1 MKKQACR
8 SWCCVLSKGPIWR
21 LFAASPGSVSCKEGY
36 RWGQGARNHMKQL
49 RLSLLGFGTVGR
61 WLAEALHLRQAWLQ
75 KELDVVMTI
84 VSVATAHHGFI
95 YRGDG
100 LDIPT
105 LLELADTRQPLTA
118 HPGVTH
124 WANILEGLQA
134 TGGDVLAEA
143 TGATL
148 RSGEP
153 GLSYIR
159 AALAH
164 GMHVVTSSKGP
175 MALAGLDLLFLA
187 RAQAVQLRMESTVMS
202 GTPVLST
209 IREGMAGMN
218 IRAIR
223 GLLNGTVNSI
233 LSAMALGRTY
243 AEALAEAQ
251 ALGYAESDP
260 TDDVEGDDA
269 VAKTLILATVTF
281 GRALTPEQVVRRG
294 ITTLTREQMQ
304 QALDQ
309 GKCIKHVSS
318 LRLLS
323 ADGTEVSRATANSG
337 SIPTRLEARVEPQ
350 ALPLSDPLARIDGL
364 LNAIVIQTDTP
375 AEVTVIGPGAGRFQA
390 GQGMLADLIA
400 IAKSR

>member
-1 MKKQACR
+1 MK
-8 SWCCVLSKGPIWR
+8 P
-21 LFAASPGSVSCKEGY
+21 
-36 RWGQGARNHMKQL
+36 L
-49 RLSLLGFGTVGR
+49 RLALVGFGTVGQ
-61 WLAEALHLRQAWLQ
+61 WLARALQAQHAWLQ
-75 KELDVVMTI
+75 QEYGLVVTI
-84 VSVATAHHGFI
+84 ISVATAHHGLI

-105 LLELADTRQPLTA
+105 LLDLAATRQPLSA
-118 HPGVTH
+118 HPKVAH
-124 WANILEGLQA
+124 WTNVLEGLQA

-148 RSGEP
+148 RNGEP

-159 AALAH
+159 AALGQ

-175 MALAGLDLLFLA
+175 MALAGQDLLSLA
-187 RAQAVQLRMESTVMS
+187 RARGVQLRMESTVMS

-209 IREGMAGMN
+209 IREGMAGTR

-233 LSAMALGRTY
+233 LSAMALGHSYGEALAQAQAQGY
-243 AEALAEAQ
+243 AEA
-251 ALGYAESDP
+251 DP

-269 VAKTLILATVTF
+269 VAKALILAAVAF
-281 GRALTPEQVVRRG
+281 GRTLAPSQVVRRG
-294 ITTLTREQMQ
+294 ITTLTTEQVR
-304 QALDQ
+304 QADAL
-309 GKCIKHVSS
+309 GKRIKHVAS

-323 ADGTEVSRATANSG
+323 KDGMEISRATADNG
-337 SIPTRLEARVEPQ
+337 TVHTLLEARVEPI
-350 ALPLSDPLARIDGL
+350 ALPLGDPLARIDGL
-364 LNAIVIQTDTP
+364 LNAIVIQTDAP

-400 IAKSR
+400 IARSR

>member
-1 MKKQACR
+1 
-8 SWCCVLSKGPIWR
+8 
-21 LFAASPGSVSCKEGY
+21 
-36 RWGQGARNHMKQL
+36 MKQL

-75 KELDVVMTI
+75 QELDVVMTI

-175 MALAGLDLLFLA
+175 MALAGLDLLSLA

-209 IREGMAGMN
+209 IREGMAGTN

-223 GLLNGTVNSI
+223 GVLNGTVNSI

-269 VAKTLILATVTF
+269 VAKTLILATVAF
-281 GRALTPEQVVRRG
+281 GRALIPEQVVQRG

-323 ADGTEVSRATANSG
+323 EDGTEVSRATANSG

-364 LNAIVIQTDTP
+364 LNAITIQTDTP

>member
-1 MKKQACR
+1 
-8 SWCCVLSKGPIWR
+8 
-21 LFAASPGSVSCKEGY
+21 
-36 RWGQGARNHMKQL
+36 MKQL

-75 KELDVVMTI
+75 QELDVVMTI

-95 YRGDG
+95 YRDDG

-105 LLELADTRQPLTA
+105 LLELVDTYQPLTA
-118 HPGVTH
+118 YPGATH

-175 MALAGLDLLFLA
+175 MALAGLDLLSLA

-202 GTPVLST
+202 GTPV
-209 IREGMAGMN
+209 
-218 IRAIR
+218 
-223 GLLNGTVNSI
+223 

-269 VAKTLILATVTF
+269 VAKTLILATVAF
-281 GRALTPEQVVRRG
+281 GRALTPEQVVRGG

-309 GKCIKHVSS
+309 GTCIKHVSS

>member
-1 MKKQACR
+1 
-8 SWCCVLSKGPIWR
+8 
-21 LFAASPGSVSCKEGY
+21 
-36 RWGQGARNHMKQL
+36 MKQL

-61 WLAEALHLRQAWLQ
+61 WLAEALYLRQAWLRQ
-75 KELDVVMTI
+75 ELDLDMTI
-84 VSVATAHHGFI
+84 VSVATAHLGFI

-100 LDIPT
+100 LDIP
-105 LLELADTRQPLTA
+105 LLLKLVDTHQPLTA

-134 TGGDVLAEA
+134 TGGDVLVEA

-159 AALAH
+159 AALAQ
-164 GMHVVTSSKGP
+164 GMHVATSSKGP
-175 MALAGLDLLFLA
+175 MALAGLDLLSLA
-187 RAQAVQLRMESTVMS
+187 RTHAVQLRMESTVMS

-209 IREGMAGMN
+209 IREGMAGTD

-223 GLLNGTVNSI
+223 GVLNGTVNSI
-233 LSAMALGRTY
+233 LSAMAMGRTY

-251 ALGYAESDP
+251 GYAESDP

-269 VAKTLILATVTF
+269 VAKTLILATVAF
-281 GRALTPEQVVRRG
+281 GRVLTPEQVVRRG
-294 ITTLTREQMQ
+294 ITTLSREQMQ

-323 ADGTEVSRATANSG
+323 EDGTEVSRATANSG

-364 LNAIVIQTDTP
+364 LNGIVIQTDTP
-375 AEVTVIGPGAGRFQA
+375 AAVTVIGPGAGRFQA
-390 GQGMLADLIA
+390 GQGILADLIA
-400 IAKSR
+400 IAKAR

>member
-1 MKKQACR
+1 
-8 SWCCVLSKGPIWR
+8 
-21 LFAASPGSVSCKEGY
+21 
-36 RWGQGARNHMKQL
+36 MKQL
-49 RLSLLGFGTVGR
+49 HLSLLGFGTAGQ
-61 WLAEALHLRQAWLQ
+61 WLAQALQTQQAWLQ
-75 KELDVVMTI
+75 QECGVIVTI
-84 VSVATAHHGFI
+84 ISVATRRHGLI
-95 YRGDG
+95 YRDDG

-105 LLELADTRQPLTA
+105 LLDHVATGQPLTT

-124 WANILEGLQA
+124 WTNVLEGLQA

-148 RSGEP
+148 RNGEP

-159 AALAH
+159 AALSL

-175 MALAGLDLLFLA
+175 MALAGLDLLSLA
-187 RAQAVQLRMESTVMS
+187 RAHEVQLRMESTVMS
-202 GTPVLST
+202 GTPILST
-209 IREGMAGMN
+209 IREGMAGTN

-223 GLLNGTVNSI
+223 GVLNGTANYI
-233 LSAMALGRTY
+233 LSAMATGCDY
-243 AEALAEAQ
+243 AEALAQAQ
-251 ALGYAESDP
+251 MQGYAESDP

-269 VAKTLILATVTF
+269 VAKTLILATVAF
-281 GRALTPEQVVRRG
+281 GRALMPSLVVRRG
-294 ITTLTREQMQ
+294 ITTVTSEQIQ

-309 GKCIKHVSS
+309 GKRIKHVSS

-323 ADGTEVSRATANSG
+323 EDGMEVSRATANSG
-337 SIPTRLEARVEPQ
+337 SMPTRLEARVEPQ

-364 LNAIVIQTDTP
+364 LNAITIQTDTP

-400 IAKSR
+400 IARLA

>member
-8 SWCCVLSKGPIWR
+8 SWCCVLSMGPIWR
-21 LFAASPGSVSCKEGY
+21 LFAASPGSVSRKEGY

-75 KELDVVMTI
+75 QELDVVMTI

-105 LLELADTRQPLTA
+105 LLELADTHQPLTA
-118 HPGVTH
+118 YPGATH

-164 GMHVVTSSKGP
+164 GMHVLTSSKGP
-175 MALAGLDLLFLA
+175 MTRSTDSTPFPLGVPSRRRDRRSKGQQPIAGPFRLAWKP
-187 RAQAVQLRMESTVMS
+187 M
-202 GTPVLST
+202 LSHKP
-209 IREGMAGMN
+209 
-218 IRAIR
+218 
-223 GLLNGTVNSI
+223 S
-233 LSAMALGRTY
+233 
-243 AEALAEAQ
+243 
-251 ALGYAESDP
+251 
-260 TDDVEGDDA
+260 
-269 VAKTLILATVTF
+269 
-281 GRALTPEQVVRRG
+281 
-294 ITTLTREQMQ
+294 
-304 QALDQ
+304 
-309 GKCIKHVSS
+309 H
-318 LRLLS
+318 
-323 ADGTEVSRATANSG
+323 
-337 SIPTRLEARVEPQ
+337 
-350 ALPLSDPLARIDGL
+350 
-364 LNAIVIQTDTP
+364 
-375 AEVTVIGPGAGRFQA
+375 
-390 GQGMLADLIA
+390 
-400 IAKSR
+400 